1 MKYMENATSWLI
13 RVTMYAHVTYNSIHM
28 NVRKETILY
37 TCGNN
42 RIYLHILHLSIMII
56 NKIVFISI
64 HQFSKKKKGL
74 CDISMPRWD
83 SMHTATFLKGG
94 KMSQRPFFVGN
105 VGVIQII
112 LSSNK
117 KSCSFSHCL
126 FHLFYM
132 FPKNRDQFY
141 DKSFLHVNAA
151 QNVGAA
157 TPPLPNAYVP

>member
-1 MKYMENATSWLI
+1 
-13 RVTMYAHVTYNSIHM
+13 
-28 NVRKETILY
+28 
-37 TCGNN
+37 
-42 RIYLHILHLSIMII
+42 
-56 NKIVFISI
+56 
-64 HQFSKKKKGL
+64 
-74 CDISMPRWD
+74 MPRWD

-94 KMSQRPFFVGN
+94 KCHKGLFFVGN

-157 TPPLPNAYVP
+157 PPRPLMPTCLRDSKSKRSWLRIYTYTYILCTAWGSLLIMSKRIDSV